1 MRRRLTLLSAATSLL
16 IALAFVIPL
25 AVVVRELAHDR
36 AVTGAEND
44 AQVLAL
50 SLTTADDEDLGPAA
64 RSLITGTNRILSVI
78 LPSREVI
85 GEPLLVDEDVSLPL
99 SGTAGRAVLSGGE
112 AVYAPALGP
121 EGISVVRVFV
131 PDEELMRGVMSAWV
145 VLGLLGLGLVALAM
159 ALSDR
164 MGKALRQPIDDLA
177 DAARRI
183 GSGDLDSRVEPSGP
197 PDLETVGR
205 QFNRMAEDVGRLLQR
220 ERELAADLS
229 HRLRT
234 PMMAMRLGIDGLAAA
249 EERERLLADL
259 ASLEEA
265 VDGVIEETRRP
276 ETGSLAD
283 PAPLVAIV
291 QERVAFWQALAEEQ
305 DRRASFDPPAGELLV
320 QLRRADLVAALDAL
334 LGNVFTHTPEGT
346 PYAVAVEIDDNTA
359 RVHVDDAGPGIPQA
373 AAARGVSGAGSTGL
387 GLDIVHRIVS
397 VAGGSTSI
405 SRSPLGGARI
415 TLRLSGRTP

>member
-16 IALAFVIPL
+16 ITLAFVIPL

-36 AVTGAEND
+36 AVTRAEND

-50 SLTTADDEDLGPAA
+50 SLTTADDEDLLPAA
-64 RSLITGTNRILSVI
+64 RSLITGTERILSVV
-78 LPSREVI
+78 LPDRRVV
-85 GEPLLVDEDVSLPL
+85 GEPLLAGEDVSLPL
-99 SGTAGRAVLSGGE
+99 SGTAGRAVLAGGE
-112 AVYAPALGP
+112 AVYAPALGSD
-121 EGISVVRVFV
+121 GISVVRVFV
-131 PDEELMRGVMSAWV
+131 PDEELMRGVASAWV
-145 VLGLLGLGLVALAM
+145 VLGLLGFGLIALAM

-164 MGKALRQPIDDLA
+164 MGKTLRQPIDDLA
-177 DAARRI
+177 EAARRI
-183 GSGDLDSRVEPSGP
+183 GKGDLESRVEPSGP

-234 PMMAMRLGIDGLAAA
+234 PMMAMRLGIDAIATP
-249 EERERLLADL
+249 EERHRLLADL
-259 ASLEEA
+259 ATLEEA

-276 ETGSLAD
+276 ETGSLPD
-283 PAPLVAIV
+283 PIPLVAIV
-291 QERVAFWQALAEEQ
+291 SDRVAFWQALAEEQ
-305 DRRASFDPPAGELLV
+305 QRDASFDLPTDELMV

-346 PYAVAVEIDDNTA
+346 PYAVSIEIADNTA
-359 RVHVDDAGPGIPQA
+359 HVHIDDAGPGIPPA

-397 VAGGSTSI
+397 AAGGSTSI
-405 SRSPLGGARI
+405 TRSPLGGARI
-415 TLRLSGRTP
+415 TLSLDGRAA

>member
-16 IALAFVIPL
+16 ITLAFVIPL
-25 AVVVRELAHDR
+25 ALVVRELAHDR
-36 AVTGAEND
+36 AVTRAEND

-50 SLTTADDEDLGPAA
+50 SLTTADDDELVPAA
-64 RSLITGTNRILSVI
+64 RSLITGTERAISVI
-78 LPSREVI
+78 LPNERVI
-85 GEPLLVDEDVSLPL
+85 GEPLQSGEDISLPL
-99 SGTAGRAVLSGGE
+99 AGTAGRAVLTGGE
-112 AVYAPALGP
+112 AVYTPALGP
-121 EGISVVRVFV
+121 DGISVVRVFV
-131 PDEELMRGVMSAWV
+131 EDEELMRGVTSAWV

-159 ALSDR
+159 TLSDR
-164 MGKALRQPIDDLA
+164 MGKALRQPIDELA
-177 DAARRI
+177 TAARRI
-183 GSGDLDSRVEPSGP
+183 GAGDLHSRVDPSGP

-234 PMMAMRLGIDGLAAA
+234 PMMAMRLGIDGLATDD
-249 EERERLLADL
+249 ERERLLADL
-259 ASLEEA
+259 ATLEEA

-283 PAPLVAIV
+283 PVPLVAIV
-291 QERVAFWQALAEEQ
+291 EERVVFWQALAEEQ
-305 DRRASFDPPAGELLV
+305 QREASFDAPSDEVLV
-320 QLRRADLVAALDAL
+320 QVRRADLVAALDAL

-346 PYAVAVEIDDNTA
+346 PYAVAIETDGNTA

-373 AAARGVSGAGSTGL
+373 AAERGVSGAGSTGL

-397 VAGGSTSI
+397 AAGGSTSI

-415 TLRLSGRTP
+415 TIRLAGRTS